1 MADTKYCPS
10 CERDLDVTLFREKKD
25 GKRDNLCIAC
35 DNYKMPTEEQ
45 LRDKAARFR
54 KHQKSVDWRGEE
66 KKPKPPSPPPST
78 GTPLT
83 AEQKAAYRE
92 KRKQFLL
99 YARTKDPKTLAKEK
113 LPKQYV
119 WYLEYLEENYPG
131 VDEQGIRDIMDAQ
144 LGCCEA
150 CGVSLYLPDSTHF
163 PFLDTYEDEVRGLLC
178 TSCTIVLAYSDGSID
193 RLAGVTEYIR
203 SYNG

>member
-1 MADTKYCPS
+1 MTNTKYCPS

-35 DNYKMPTEEQ
+35 NKYRLPTEEQ

-54 KHQKSVDWRGEE
+54 KHQKYVDWRGEA
-66 KKPKPPSPPPST
+66 KKPMPPPPT
-78 GTPLT
+78 KEDLMT
-83 AEQKAAYRE
+83 AEQRAAYKE
-92 KRKQFLL
+92 KRKQFLK
-99 YARTKDPKTLAKEK
+99 YARAKDPRTLAKEK
-113 LPKQYV
+113 LPKMYI
-119 WYLEYLEENYPG
+119 WYLEYLEKNYPG